1 MKEGRTAILAIES
14 SCDETAAAVVLDGRE
29 AASNVISSQIEIHKA
44 YGGVVPEIASR
55 HHLDNI
61 NPVVEQAMEEAEEGN
76 FEEAYEALEEARK
89 ALVEGHQAHTDIL
102 HVDGTE
108 GVEVTLLIVHASNHL
123 SNAEM
128 SIDFAERIIKLYER
142 GGKNA

>member
-1 MKEGRTAILAIES
+1 MRVYIRRT
-14 SCDETAAAVVLDGRE
+14 DMTK
-29 AASNVISSQIEIHKA
+29 ISEEKIVS
-44 YGGVVPEIASR
+44 VIASAGSAKSYAF
-55 HHLDNI
+55 
-61 NPVVEQAMEEAEEGN
+61 QAMEEAEEGN

-89 ALVEGHQAHTDIL
+89 ALLEGHQAHTDIL
-102 HVDGTE
+102 HVDVTE

>member
-1 MKEGRTAILAIES
+1 MKVYKGGTGDMRKV
-14 SCDETAAAVVLDGRE
+14 DEEKIVSV
-29 AASNVISSQIEIHKA
+29 
-44 YGGVVPEIASR
+44 IASAGSAKSFAF
-55 HHLDNI
+55 
-61 NPVVEQAMEEAEEGN
+61 QAMEEAEEGDLS
-76 FEEAYEALEEARK
+76 AAWDSLEEARK

-102 HVDGTE
+102 HIDVTE

-142 GGKNA
+142 GVKNA